1 MSRALRRVPPM
12 GGRWNPWRALRAREQ
27 ARLRFRA
34 VHPSAGR
41 GYVEVRDGHEIIT
54 LHHDLDT
61 VERNAGLAHELV
73 HLERGVPP
81 VGCPELLLAKE
92 ETAVRRETARRL
104 VPLNDLRTFVAA
116 RVEIGPVTA
125 GDVCEEFEV
134 PIDVALEA
142 MRQVA

>member
-1 MSRALRRVPPM
+1 M
-12 GGRWNPWRALRAREQ
+12 GVRWNPWRALRARET

-41 GYVEVRDGHEIIT
+41 GYIEIVGGYEVIT
-54 LHHDLDT
+54 LHHDLDP
-61 VERNAGLAHELV
+61 VERNAGLAHEII
-73 HLERGVPP
+73 HAERGVPP
-81 VGCPELLLAKE
+81 VDCPPLLLAKE

-104 VPLNDLRTFVAA
+104 VPLDELRAFVAA
-116 RVEIGPVTA
+116 RAEFGAVTA
-125 GDVCEEFEV
+125 GDVGEEFEV